1 MAKIFS
7 DKDAKLSDLKNKT
20 VAIIGYGAQ
29 GHAQAQ
35 NLRDSGVKVIV
46 AELKGTDNYKLAK
59 RHHFKPVT
67 ATEAAKKADFIQI
80 LLPDEVQA
88 IVYKKEIEPYL
99 EKGDT
104 LGFSHGFNIH
114 FKAIVPPKFVDVV
127 MVAPKGPGSLVRDLF
142 VQGAGVPNLVAVYQ
156 NPSKKALKTALAYS
170 KAIGG
175 TRAGVIQTSFKE
187 ETETDLFG
195 EQAILCGGT
204 TALIKACFETLTK
217 AGYQPEICYYEV
229 MHELKLIVDLLV
241 VGGMSYMR
249 HVVSNTAEYGDL
261 TRGPRVVD
269 AHTRKELQK
278 ILKEIQTGKFAK
290 EWIKEYRSGNR
301 KFNRLRAAD
310 RNHPVEVVGRKMRRM
325 MMWLDAKEV

>member
-1 MAKIFS
+1 MAKSFS
-7 DKDAKLSDLKNKT
+7 EKDANLADLKGKT
-20 VAIIGYGAQ
+20 VAVVGYGSQ

-35 NLRDSGVKVIV
+35 NLRDSGINVLV
-46 AELKGTDNYKLAK
+46 AELKGTDNYKLAVQ
-59 RHHFKPVT
+59 HHFQPVT
-67 ATEAAKKADFIQI
+67 APEAAQKADLIQI
-80 LLPDEVQA
+80 LIPDEVQGP
-88 IVYKKEIEPYL
+88 VYKKEIAPHL
-99 EKGDT
+99 RAGQT

-114 FKAIVPPKFVDVV
+114 FKQIVPPKFVDVI

-170 KAIGG
+170 AGIGG
-175 TRAGVIQTSFKE
+175 TRAGVIKTTFKE

-195 EQAILCGGT
+195 EQAILCGGV
-204 TALIKACFETLTK
+204 TALIKACFETLTQ

-261 TRGPRVVD
+261 TRGPRVISPAV
-269 AHTRKELQK
+269 RRELK
-278 ILKEIQTGKFAK
+278 KMLKEIQTGKFAK
-290 EWIKEYRSGNR
+290 EWINEYRSGGKRFEALR
-301 KFNRLRAAD
+301 KAD
-310 RNHPVEVVGRKMRRM
+310 RKHPIEKVGKKMRRM
-325 MMWLDAKEV
+325 MKWIDAKEM